1 MKKTKISFDFD
12 ADSTSAPEVLEDI
25 LVPVTQNY
33 YLKRVRTI
41 AGVKRFGIPTEI
53 KRELDLTVSDDIYF
67 VEYPEGYYV
76 VFNSVPDTKLY
87 RKRKLIKAGAA
98 DSLYTAIPPFITNYY
113 DKPITAVK
121 LIRPK
126 DLPIN
131 TWRLQLI
138 FTEFT

>member
-1 MKKTKISFDFD
+1 MKKNKISFDFD

-53 KRELDLTVSDDIYF
+53 KRELDLKVSDDIYF

-113 DKPITAVK
+113 DKPVTAVK

-126 DLPIN
+126 DLPSN

>member
-1 MKKTKISFDFD
+1 MPKTKISFDFD
-12 ADSTSAPEVLEDI
+12 TDSTSAPEVLEDI

-53 KRELDLTVSDDIYF
+53 KRELDLKVSDDIYF

-87 RKRKLIKAGAA
+87 KKRNTHQCG
-98 DSLYTAIPPFITNYY
+98 IPAFCVFFY
-113 DKPITAVK
+113 
-121 LIRPK
+121 
-126 DLPIN
+126 
-131 TWRLQLI
+131 
-138 FTEFT
+138 